1 MQRIHRI
8 SDKLVSKQDKA
19 IHDLQLA
26 HHAEQI
32 FSVDS
37 IFNVDSQVGPS
48 QDEKVE
54 KGNDI
59 ADQEEQSEKHHK
71 EIGESSDDDK
81 EVEEGGP
88 SEDRIDGSE
97 DKNQMSSEDKPDEDR
112 INGNK
117 KESPVISARQVE
129 ATEHHLE
136 AADENPIHLEHKM
149 EAADQRAI
157 VDTRKVRPLLFF
169 SDFFDFVDMRL
180 CIYDIVHYELLL
192 IISLVAPRH
201 INWHKAS

>member
-1 MQRIHRI
+1 MIHNVNGAIEKSRSEMQRIHRI

-19 IHDLQLA
+19 THDLQLA

-136 AADENPIHLEHKM
+136 A
-149 EAADQRAI
+149 
-157 VDTRKVRPLLFF
+157 
-169 SDFFDFVDMRL
+169 
-180 CIYDIVHYELLL
+180 
-192 IISLVAPRH
+192 
-201 INWHKAS
+201 